1 MILTPAPLQRPA
13 PTGAVMRPVR
23 GPAPVLRQPAAALH
37 RALQPVRTPQQLS
50 LDLQPRAR

>member
-13 PTGAVMRPVR
+13 PTGAVMRPSR
-23 GPAPVLRQPAAALH
+23 GPAQILRQPGVGLKPV
-37 RALQPVRTPQQLS
+37 LQPVRAPQQLS